1 MRTGD
6 LNLAA
11 SLRYAKLAMAGG
23 TGIVAVDL
31 AVAQPPGILT
41 KDFTYRCAELQK
53 FLIIP
58 LPGCKVP
65 GQHPEQKSEQG
76 KHGKDIDNS
85 GTGKELYKSK

>member
-1 MRTGD
+1 MVTMRTGD

-41 KDFTYRCAELQK
+41 
-53 FLIIP
+53 
-58 LPGCKVP
+58 
-65 GQHPEQKSEQG
+65 
-76 KHGKDIDNS
+76 
-85 GTGKELYKSK
+85 